1 MNSVVQFCNI
11 HYLLFNKSILY
22 IHLYWGYS
30 LQLIFW
36 DHFQTVQNAA
46 LKTLPVSSSCQAWHI
61 VNIFICY
68 IITISIFWT
77 DFELQNVCTEF
88 TGRSKVGASLS
99 LSLSAAWLAVLLES
113 WGGKPANFATAG
125 AACPAWWYLT
135 IFVVLCR
142 IVLQSY
148 SYFIGPLM
156 QITFYIIG
164 FSQYSWIMLEILKA
178 LLRQQKHFMGCCCCQ
193 RMHL

>member
-1 MNSVVQFCNI
+1 MYMNSVVQFCNT

-30 LQLIFW
+30 LQLMFW

-99 LSLSAAWLAVLLES
+99 LCSV
-113 WGGKPANFATAG
+113 AG
-125 AACPAWWYLT
+125 AGAGELRREACKLCNCWGSLPSL
-135 IFVVLCR
+135 VVLDNICGVMQNCTTVILILYR
-142 IVLQSY
+142 
-148 SYFIGPLM
+148 PLN
-156 QITFYIIG
+156 
-164 FSQYSWIMLEILKA
+164 A
-178 LLRQQKHFMGCCCCQ
+178 D
-193 RMHL
+193 